1 MPNTLLQL
9 QIECDR
15 AAREFLALAAWGFNK
30 SAVRQAVNT
39 MTSTSSA
46 AAAAHAWL
54 LEHTAKLPMNHEA
67 TQRLHDLVQADAALR
82 AYKARPEAAREWAD
96 CSFAGRVRY
105 C

>member
-1 MPNTLLQL
+1 MPNTFLQL

-39 MTSTSSA
+39 MTSSSSASA
-46 AAAAHAWL
+46 AALAWL
-54 LEHTAKLPMNHEA
+54 NEHTAKLPMNEEPKRLLHE
-67 TQRLHDLVQADAALR
+67 LVQADAALR
-82 AYKARPEAAREWAD
+82 SYKARPEAAREFAE
-96 CSFAGRVRY
+96 CSFAGRLRL